1 MDYIT
6 SDVESLDERA
16 VTAANNDQE
25 RELLIEEFQPY
36 LHGQVHRLTGSD
48 PRNRDELFSYA
59 LMAFNEAIGSYQA
72 GKGHFFAFADNVVHR
87 RLIDGMRHIYRNKKD
102 TVSLNDYDEQGEEIQ
117 NRNIIKASITQ
128 YQASQEQ
135 ASIALEIEQFNNEL
149 ENWDITMDML
159 VKQSPKHKALRKIY
173 NQAVHMAAA
182 DPDIMQTIQVKRYF
196 PVKKVSELTGIPQ
209 KKLERGRI
217 YILASIIIQTGDF
230 EYLSDYI
237 GKAGD

>member
-1 MDYIT
+1 MDYT
-6 SDVESLDERA
+6 PSDVKSLDERA
-16 VTAANNDQE
+16 IAAAQNDRE

-48 PRNRDELFSYA
+48 TRNRDELFSYA
-59 LMAFNEAIGSYQA
+59 LLAFNEAIGSYKA
-72 GKGHFFAFADNVVHR
+72 DKGHFFAFADNVVHR
-87 RLIDGMRHIYRNKKD
+87 RLIDGMRRIYRTQKD
-102 TVSLNDYDEQGEEIQ
+102 TVSLTDYDEQGEEIQ
-117 NRNIIKASITQ
+117 NKNIVKASITQ

-135 ASIALEIEQFNNEL
+135 TAIAMEIEQFNNEL
-149 ENWDITMDML
+149 DSWDITMDML

-173 NQAVHMAAA
+173 NQAIHAAAA
-182 DPDIMQTIQVKRYF
+182 DSEIMQTIQLKRYF

-217 YILASIIIQTGDF
+217 YILASIIIQTGDY

>member
-1 MDYIT
+1 MDNMT
-6 SDVESLDERA
+6 SDVKSLDERA
-16 VTAANNDQE
+16 ITAANNDRE
-25 RELLIEEFQPY
+25 KELLIEEFQPY

-48 PRNRDELFSYA
+48 SRNRDELFSHA
-59 LMAFNEAIGSYQA
+59 LMAFNEAIGSYRA
-72 GKGHFFAFADNVVHR
+72 DKGHFFAFADNVVHR
-87 RLIDGMRHIYRNKKD
+87 RLVDGMRQIYRNKKD

-117 NRNIIKASITQ
+117 NKNIIKASITQ

-135 ASIALEIEQFNNEL
+135 AFIALEIEQFNNEL
-149 ENWDITMDML
+149 ETWDITLDML

-173 NQAVHMAAA
+173 HQAIHAAA
-182 DPDIMQTIQVKRYF
+182 ANPEIMQTIQLKRYF
-196 PVKKVSELTGIPQ
+196 PVKKLSELTGIPQ